1 MSVCGREREGM
12 KKEIR
17 KFLLSRRRGKMI
29 RVGGKMAKRPLV
41 EIEVPSLHPC
51 KDTLRHG

>member
-29 RVGGKMAKRPLV
+29 RAGGKMAKRPLV